1 MHPSVSIGSR
11 ERGRRPPIRSITH
24 AQAVRSLT
32 GVRAIT
38 LGVPRADLE
47 QAIALTDRDRLA
59 SLVEVAGALAC
70 VRSR

>member
-1 MHPSVSIGSR
+1 MR
-11 ERGRRPPIRSITH
+11 
-24 AQAVRSLT
+24 ALT
-32 GVRAIT
+32 GVRAFT

-47 QAIALTDRDRLA
+47 QAIALTDDDRLA